1 MSRWTLADVRAVQ
14 ARHAESAP
22 SDRKYKNKIVVIDN
36 ITFDSKKEGDHYLLL
51 KMRERMGE
59 ISNLDVHPV
68 FPLYVDK
75 PDGRRIHGPVFK
87 ADFRYTEHYCG
98 KEIERVVD
106 VKSPVSRTE
115 AYQLRKWFFEQ
126 LYMPLIEV

>member
-1 MSRWTLADVRAVQ
+1 MADVRAVQ

-22 SDRKYKNKIVVIDN
+22 PAKKYKNKIVVIDN

-59 ISNLDVHPV
+59 ITNLNLQPE
-68 FPLYVDK
+68 FPLYVTK
-75 PDGRRIHGPVFK
+75 PDGRRVYGPVFTP
-87 ADFRYTEHYCG
+87 DFQYTEHYCG
-98 KEIERVVD
+98 KDIERVVD

-126 LYMPLIEV
+126 LYEMPLIEI